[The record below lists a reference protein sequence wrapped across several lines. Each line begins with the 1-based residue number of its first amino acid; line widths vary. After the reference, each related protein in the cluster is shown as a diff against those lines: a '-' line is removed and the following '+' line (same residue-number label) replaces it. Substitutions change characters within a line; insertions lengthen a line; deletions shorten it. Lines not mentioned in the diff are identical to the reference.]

1 LVVAA
6 LTLDLMFPEAR
17 SLKDKRK
24 RLSGLIARIRAGYPV
39 SVAEVACQD
48 LWQRGMI
55 GVALVT
61 TDTRLAQ
68 SMFDR
73 IVDGIGGDGEIELIS
88 QSIEFFRPEG
98 VET

>member
-1 LVVAA
+1 MAA
-6 LTLDLMFPEAR
+6 LTMDLMFPEAR
-17 SLKDKRK
+17 SLKDKRR
-24 RLSGLIARIRAGYPV
+24 RLSGLMARIRAGYPV

-48 LWQRGMI
+48 LWQRGMV

-73 IVDGIGGDGEIELIS
+73 IVDGVGGDGEIELIC

-98 VET
+98 AEA